1 MGEDDEPENFR
12 YENGSPLCIATSKS
26 SPCHKIHSGAFQ
38 GAEDY
43 LWEWTCGC
51 NEFDFA
57 YPKLWG
63 CYSNPGSDGDR
74 GKTVTAVFKTVHPYK
89 NPTINKDRPSQWP
102 ETKILIFKAEKTQL
116 QRKVSLSRS
125 KLLHFLARISKNFPS
140 I

>member
-1 MGEDDEPENFR
+1 MSLRISDMRMEAHCALQLQNHPHVTKSILGH
-12 YENGSPLCIATSKS
+12 SKGQ
-26 SPCHKIHSGAFQ
+26 KT
-38 GAEDY
+38 Y

-63 CYSNPGSDGDR
+63 CCSNPGSDGDR
-74 GKTVTAVFKTVHPYK
+74 GKTVTTVFKTVHPYK

-116 QRKVSLSRS
+116 QRKASLSRS
-125 KLLHFLARISKNFPS
+125 KLLHFLARISKVFSS